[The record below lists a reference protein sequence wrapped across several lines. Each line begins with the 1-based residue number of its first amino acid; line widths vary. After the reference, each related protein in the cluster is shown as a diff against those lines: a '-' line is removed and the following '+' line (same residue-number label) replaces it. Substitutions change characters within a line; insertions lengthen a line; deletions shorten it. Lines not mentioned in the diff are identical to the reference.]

1 MFEMLCFIST
11 SPTIPTHPNFVVQ
24 NMTET
29 LRAAIGADKKTRG
42 EKVGEI
48 LSSLTEAQR
57 QAVKMEYVGANE
69 EALQVIIP

>member
-29 LRAAIGADKKTRG
+29 LRGAIGADKKTRG